1 MITQSDN
8 LVYFD
13 TENTKIEPF
22 DKGGV
27 TGLLLPERWYE
38 LYLL

>member
-8 LVYFD
+8 RVYFD

-27 TGLLLPERWYE
+27 TATSSRKMV
-38 LYLL
+38 